1 VILQAVCVFCGSSLG
16 RRAEYREAA
25 EELGGLLARQGISL
39 VYGGGNVGLMGVI
52 ANACLEAGG
61 RVIGVMPRSMVDREI
76 AHLGLTELHV
86 VESMHE
92 RKALMA
98 DLSDAFIALPG
109 GIGTFEEFFEV
120 LTWSKLGIQKK
131 ACGLLNTGGYYDHLL
146 AMADHAVAEGFLG
159 RAERELL
166 LAGASVEPLLETV
179 AGYAGQKSLHA
190 EFAERTQSSQR
201 TPGAATC

>member
-1 VILQAVCVFCGSSLG
+1 MLRALCVFCGSSFG

-25 EELGGLLARQGISL
+25 EELGGLLARRRISL
-39 VYGGGNVGLMGVI
+39 VYGGGKVGLMGVI
-52 ANACLEAGG
+52 ADACLGAGG
-61 RVIGVMPRSMVDREI
+61 RVVGVMPRWLVDREI
-76 AHLGLTELHV
+76 AHVGLTELHV

-98 DLSDAFIALPG
+98 DLSDGFIALPG

-159 RAERELL
+159 SADREML
-166 LAGASVEPLLETV
+166 LAGAAVEPLLETV
-179 AGYAGQKSLHA
+179 GRYAEQNCLNA
-190 EFAERTQSSQR
+190 EFTESSRR
-201 TPGAATC
+201 TPGAAG

>member
-1 VILQAVCVFCGSSLG
+1 MILQALCVFCGSSLG

-25 EELGGLLARQGISL
+25 EELGGLLARRGISL

-52 ANACLEAGG
+52 ADACLAAGG
-61 RVIGVMPRSMVDREI
+61 RVVGVMPRSMVDREI

-120 LTWSKLGIQKK
+120 LTWSKLGFQRK
-131 ACGLLNTGGYYDHLL
+131 ACGLLNIGGYYDHLL

-159 RAERELL
+159 IADRKLL
-166 LAGASVEPLLETV
+166 LAGGSVEPLLDAVEAPRHDRV
-179 AGYAGQKSLHA
+179 D
-190 EFAERTQSSQR
+190 R
-201 TPGAATC
+201 AAL